1 MVLITVRERI
11 KSQAKQAVKR
21 VFSQS
26 AAEVPPTFRPAWSVA
41 KVKTKA
47 KQKPFPAHDH
57 RVQAESRL
65 TAKQANPRFAQEREK
80 MESAPDLR
88 QVADDVEAE
97 ATLFEWHA
105 QEHGYRPKS
114 ARWYI
119 GLATGVTAAVGLL
132 VFLGNVLGAIA
143 VAVVGILI
151 YTLAQRTP
159 DRVRYRLMVDG
170 IAIND
175 RLHHYQD
182 LDSFNIVYEPGQVKT
197 VIVRSKKILSPLV
210 QMEIGEA
217 DPVEIRDILL
227 EFLREDLQL
236 QEPVTDTWARRLGF

>member
-1 MVLITVRERI
+1 MVVVTVKERL
-11 KSQAKQAVKR
+11 KNKAKQAAQR

-26 AAEVPPTFRPAWSVA
+26 PAEVPPTFRPAWSVA
-41 KVKTKA
+41 NVKA
-47 KQKPFPAHDH
+47 KAKTKPFPEHEH
-57 RVQAESRL
+57 RAQAEARL
-65 TAKQANPRFAQEREK
+65 TAKQANPRFVQEREK
-80 MESAPDLR
+80 METASTLT
-88 QVADDVEAE
+88 QVADDVENE
-97 ATLFEWHA
+97 ATLYEWQA
-105 QEHGYRPKS
+105 QEHGYTPRS

-119 GLATGVTAAVGLL
+119 GLAVGVTAAVGLL
-132 VFLGNVLGAIA
+132 AFLGNILGAIA

-159 DRVRYRLMVDG
+159 DQVRYRIMVDG

-197 VIVRSKKILSPLV
+197 VIVRSKKMLAPLL
-210 QMEIGEA
+210 QLEIGSA

-227 EFLREDLQL
+227 EFLREDLQMT
-236 QEPVTDTWARRLGF
+236 EPVTDTWARRLGF